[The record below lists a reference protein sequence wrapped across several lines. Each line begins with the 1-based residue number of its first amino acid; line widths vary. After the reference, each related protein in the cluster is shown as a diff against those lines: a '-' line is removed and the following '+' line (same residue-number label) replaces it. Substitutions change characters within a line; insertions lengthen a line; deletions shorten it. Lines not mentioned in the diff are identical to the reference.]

1 MQKLETFRDAPISF
15 QAMPGALRPR
25 LREITSIVSWLY
37 CYLAY
42 VAMRTNDPVT
52 VKMLAYGRLIIKE
65 AQQHQ
70 GNGWLEY
77 DRVFRKQATIDPSRA
92 WNILHSDIH
101 ASTILGRSRSLGA
114 GIYCTGC
121 FESDHRSEQCAL
133 TYLQS
138 PPDQVITK
146 QRVYPR
152 QRPETLQRIC
162 VSWNKGRCVF
172 QENCTFQHICAV
184 CYQRHRACDCLDTP
198 AESEYR
204 RNRRSAPS
212 TRSSQPQHLANK
224 Q

>member
-1 MQKLETFRDAPISF
+1 MPISTLTQSTHPPVIPTSGAPLVSTLLPVPVATGFALSPSSEPFPQKLVDKVRSGQFVEMHDLLTDNIALMQKLETFRDAPISF
-15 QAMPGALRPR
+15 QAIPGALRPR

-101 ASTILGRSRSLGA
+101 ASTILGRW
-114 GIYCTGC
+114 
-121 FESDHRSEQCAL
+121 E
-133 TYLQS
+133 
-138 PPDQVITK
+138 
-146 QRVYPR
+146 
-152 QRPETLQRIC
+152 PEYTVQG
-162 VSWNKGRCVF
+162 V
-172 QENCTFQHICAV
+172 
-184 CYQRHRACDCLDTP
+184 
-198 AESEYR
+198 
-204 RNRRSAPS
+204 
-212 TRSSQPQHLANK
+212 SSQTIGQSSVHSPTYNPHQIR
-224 Q
+224 